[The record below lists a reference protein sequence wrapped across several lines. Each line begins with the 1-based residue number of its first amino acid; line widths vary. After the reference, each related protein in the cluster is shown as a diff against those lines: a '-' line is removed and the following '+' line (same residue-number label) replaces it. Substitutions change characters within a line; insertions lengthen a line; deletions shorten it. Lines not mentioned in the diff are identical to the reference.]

1 MEVQEKKK
9 IGRPRKYQTDEE
21 RKEARRRYNANARQR
36 RKENQQMVSSGFLRN
51 SIVIQFDD
59 VVDRDDIMTCF
70 ENFIKIPF
78 KHRILT
84 DVDLRKEL
92 SGLVQQSQSHEE
104 SQVACQEE

>member
-59 VVDRDDIMTCF
+59 VVDRDDIMSCF
-70 ENFIKIPF
+70 ETFIKIPF

-84 DVDLRKEL
+84 DADLRKEL
-92 SGLVQQSQSHEE
+92 SGLVQQSGQAE
-104 SQVACQEE
+104 SQEACQEE